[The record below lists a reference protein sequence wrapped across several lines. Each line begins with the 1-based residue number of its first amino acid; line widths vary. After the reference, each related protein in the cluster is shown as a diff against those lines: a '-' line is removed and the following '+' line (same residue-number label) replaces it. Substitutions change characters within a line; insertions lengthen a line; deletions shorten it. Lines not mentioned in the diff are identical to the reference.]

1 MPKSNGTGTIVVVR
15 IAGIVVEITI
25 EYTRISTVVPVTAD
39 MR

>member
-15 IAGIVVEITI
+15 ITGIVVEIAI
-25 EYTRISTVVPVTAD
+25 EYTRIGTVVPVTAD